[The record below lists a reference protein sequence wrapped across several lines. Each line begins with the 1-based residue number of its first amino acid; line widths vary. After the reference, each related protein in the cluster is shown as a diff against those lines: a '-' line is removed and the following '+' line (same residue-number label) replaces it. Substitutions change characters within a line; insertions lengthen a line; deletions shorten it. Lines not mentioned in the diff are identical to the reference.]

1 MPFLDEVSGAD
12 AAAVVSMQRYSA
24 SSNPDFLEVIAHPRL
39 SDGITDDEAKIVAV
53 LGGTYQYNP
62 SLVSVLLDPTR
73 TTIEERAIHLPLS
86 GAVNLAIVRTG
97 PGAQRTMHLLEHSV
111 RKVEG
116 FVEAPLPTSH
126 VSLLFEDAISDT
138 AAGTHFGSHI
148 TIRPR
153 YDVDDESF
161 AAKAAGRI
169 IAHEVAHY
177 YWTRNERWINEGGA
191 DMVSYF
197 SEKARTGRPMESH
210 RFPCAYAR
218 NIAELERLDTTYGTD
233 ESICF
238 YSLGGRLFL
247 DLYGNLGDAAFR
259 QRFRQLYQAS
269 LALDANLS
277 RSRAGIDYVRQ
288 AFRANTT
295 GAGVVIARWY
305 DGTEPYDL
313 SHLDTDPVDPSLP
326 GINGQITEASLIF
339 EPDWLDGPGI
349 DRFSASGVDH
359 RLILRL
365 RYTFPRTTAPKVQP
379 LEYVQYYED
388 GFAFRRRVRTYTFE
402 PDRTGGRSGAVVGF
416 SPESKWATGG
426 YWVYVYDGARKV
438 AEVTYY
444 VTPNE

>member
-1 MPFLDEVSGAD
+1 
-12 AAAVVSMQRYSA
+12 
-24 SSNPDFLEVIAHPRL
+24 
-39 SDGITDDEAKIVAV
+39 
-53 LGGTYQYNP
+53 
-62 SLVSVLLDPTR
+62 
-73 TTIEERAIHLPLS
+73 
-86 GAVNLAIVRTG
+86 
-97 PGAQRTMHLLEHSV
+97 MHLLEHSV

-153 YDVDDESF
+153 YDVDDESS

-210 RFPCAYAR
+210 RGPCAYAR

-349 DRFSASGVDH
+349 DRFSASGVDQ

-402 PDRTGGRSGAVVGF
+402 PGRTGGRSGAVVGF
-416 SPESKWATGG
+416 SPESKWATGH

-444 VTPNE
+444 VTPTVKR